1 MCRIGFHRPKI
12 KLRGGKFFEFSV
24 LEDLDR
30 GGRLAPELGFQCIF
44 VKIEV
49 FVTLV
54 PADVSGTPPIDC
66 KVFVGVFGMYSEL
79 IGAPVTPPAAE
90 NQKIYDNSS
99 RGTSHSMYASDWPL
113 PRQRKVK
120 TQKSSFGDFGRG

>member
-1 MCRIGFHRPKI
+1 MEGFGSHWRCAIGFHRPK
-12 KLRGGKFFEFSV
+12 LELHGGTFFEFSV

-30 GGRLAPELGFQCIF
+30 DGRLAPELGFQCIF
-44 VKIEV
+44 VKIGV

-90 NQKIYDNSS
+90 NQKIYDNFS
-99 RGTSHSMYASDWPL
+99 RGTSHSTYASALPL
-113 PRQRKVK
+113 LRQ
-120 TQKSSFGDFGRG
+120 GR

>member
-1 MCRIGFHRPKI
+1 MLVGGNGARANRPRRHHSLRRCPRHGFEGFDTNYARPANFHRPKL
-12 KLRGGKFFEFSV
+12 KLASVRSFGFAV

-30 GGRLAPELGFQCIF
+30 DGRLAPELGFQCIF

-66 KVFVGVFGMYSEL
+66 KVFVGVL
-79 IGAPVTPPAAE
+79 ILACI
-90 NQKIYDNSS
+90 QS
-99 RGTSHSMYASDWPL
+99 
-113 PRQRKVK
+113 
-120 TQKSSFGDFGRG
+120 